1 MKFEHIYDEESD
13 VLSVFNRSFKPNESI
28 EFSENIIFDINKE
41 GNIVALQILDASE
54 FFGSMNKLID
64 SRFLSNLEGID
75 LVDKEFRNS
84 WFILLNMKSSGM
96 GIIQQPMPLL
106 RKSEYKSPLAFSKL
120 VKFSHR

>member
-106 RKSEYKSPLAFSKL
+106 RKSEYKSPLFLAN
-120 VKFSHR
+120 